1 MSKTSSLAVIVPLFP
16 YDPALQ
22 RSLSALRNQTRL
34 PDSVV
39 LLEDSKKP
47 VSEAANET
55 LGDTIPVEVI
65 ETETTEVA
73 DAINRAVESLEQT
86 DYVAI
91 LGGGAVYSARR
102 LERCLAV
109 MEDPSRFR
117 PPGLVVTAVIP
128 VDAKGAPLSE
138 EDERYRQMAR
148 LWAPGRAGIGIPEWL
163 GGGDFV
169 FSPANLF
176 ARRAYLRAN
185 PLIPGTAS
193 FAYHAAIQA
202 GVQGYLEAVDEPLL
216 ELHWS
221 GPEKNYSAIGATASL
236 RAQIRVLGALREKL
250 ETSTET
256 RRNFASFHRAA
267 WHNASGLREDLFAR
281 AALHLASLA
290 PAEDMV
296 KIVDRLAAS
305 GDALET
311 QQNVQVTT
319 DKEALADPIA
329 YVTALAQARSELQRL
344 KSENERLQRVADA
357 SQESGWVRFGAWLGD
372 RGARHI
378 MEMDAEESSIQLP
391 NGKVE
396 GGGENDPQQVG
407 NEQP

>member
-16 YDPALQ
+16 HDPALQ

-34 PDSVV
+34 PDLVV

-47 VSEAANET
+47 AAEAAKQE
-55 LGDTIPVEVI
+55 LGTIPVEVI
-65 ETETTEVA
+65 ETDTTEIA
-73 DAINRAVESLEQT
+73 DAINRAVDSLEQT
-86 DYVAI
+86 EYFAI
-91 LGGGAVYSARR
+91 LGAGAVYSPRR
-102 LERCLAV
+102 LERCLEA

-117 PPGLVVTAVIP
+117 PPGLVVTGVDP
-128 VDAKGAPLSE
+128 TDAKGARLPDD
-138 EDERYRQMAR
+138 DERRAQIAR
-148 LWAPGRAGIGIPEWL
+148 LWAPGRAGIGIPDWL

-169 FSPANLF
+169 LSPGNLF

-185 PLIPGTAS
+185 PLIPGTSS
-193 FAYHAAIQA
+193 FAYQAAIQA
-202 GVQGYLEAVDEPLL
+202 GVQGQLEVVDEPLL

-221 GPEKNYSAIGATASL
+221 APERHYSTIGAAACL

-267 WHNASGLREDLFAR
+267 WYNASGLREDLFAR

-296 KIVDRLAAS
+296 KIVDRLSAS
-305 GDALET
+305 GDAGEPL
-311 QQNVQVTT
+311 QQAQGTRE
-319 DKEALADPIA
+319 KEALADPIA
-329 YVTALAQARSELQRL
+329 YATALAQARSELQSL

-372 RGARHI
+372 RGARRI
-378 MEMDAEESSIQLP
+378 MEMDAEENSIQPP
-391 NGKVE
+391 NGEVE
-396 GGGENDPQQVG
+396 RGGENNPQQIR

>member
-16 YDPALQ
+16 HDPALQ

-34 PDSVV
+34 PDLVV
-39 LLEDSKKP
+39 LLEDGKKP
-47 VSEAANET
+47 AAEAAKQE
-55 LGDTIPVEVI
+55 LGTIPVEVI
-65 ETETTEVA
+65 ETDTTEIA
-73 DAINRAVESLEQT
+73 DAINRAVDSLEQT
-86 DYVAI
+86 EYVAI
-91 LGGGAVYSARR
+91 LGGAAVYSPRR
-102 LERCLAV
+102 LERCLEA

-117 PPGLVVTAVIP
+117 APGLVVTGVAP
-128 VDAKGAPLSE
+128 TDAKGARLPDD
-138 EDERYRQMAR
+138 DERHAQIAR
-148 LWAPGRAGIGIPEWL
+148 LWAPGRAGIGIPDWL

-169 FSPANLF
+169 LSPGNLF

-185 PLIPGTAS
+185 PLIPGTSS
-193 FAYHAAIQA
+193 FAYQAAIQA
-202 GVQGYLEAVDEPLL
+202 GVQGQLEVVDEPLL

-221 GPEKNYSAIGATASL
+221 GPEKHYSTIGAAASL

-267 WHNASGLREDLFAR
+267 WYNASGLREDLFAR

-296 KIVDRLAAS
+296 KIVDRLSAS
-305 GDALET
+305 GDAGEPL
-311 QQNVQVTT
+311 QQLQGTR
-319 DKEALADPIA
+319 DKETLADPIA
-329 YVTALAQARSELQRL
+329 YVTALAQARSELQGL

-357 SQESGWVRFGAWLGD
+357 SQGSGWVRFGAWLGD
-372 RGARHI
+372 RGARRI
-378 MEMDAEESSIQLP
+378 MEMDAEENSIQPP
-391 NGKVE
+391 NGEVE
-396 GGGENDPQQVG
+396 CGGENNPQQIG